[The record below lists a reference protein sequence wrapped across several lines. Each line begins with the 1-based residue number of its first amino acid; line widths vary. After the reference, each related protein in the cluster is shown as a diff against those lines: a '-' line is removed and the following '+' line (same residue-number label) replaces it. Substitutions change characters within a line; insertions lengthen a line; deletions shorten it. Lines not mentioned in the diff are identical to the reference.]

1 MSAAYQPINLSNS
14 VAIAAAQ
21 KSNSVIK
28 SQQQKEKRSMR
39 TEQFDRWLSSNLYPA
54 MAGMCPSLEM
64 YKENMTEPVARRY
77 AELCEGKPENWFDR
91 MLREKVYPVLA

>member
-1 MSAAYQPINLSNS
+1 
-14 VAIAAAQ
+14 
-21 KSNSVIK
+21 
-28 SQQQKEKRSMR
+28 MR
-39 TEQFDRWLSSNLYPA
+39 TEQFDKWLSSNLYPA
-54 MAGMCPSLEM
+54 MAGMCPSIEM